1 MRALAFVLVMGAAPA
16 AAADWLQFGFDPSHR
31 GINTAETTLSPA
43 NVAQLKLLYSVTLPA
58 KAEGAPVLLANV
70 VSSGHGKKSKYDV
83 LFLTLRNGTLLA
95 LDAATGK
102 QLWSQYPAGSNACAA
117 NGGCFTTSSP
127 AIDPGRQYV
136 YNYALDGY
144 VHKYQVSNGTEVSG
158 RGWPQLVSTKPDTE
172 AESAALGFATA
183 GDRATY
189 LYATISSAPWLS
201 DFGGYDYQGHITA
214 ISLSTGKQITFNVTC
229 SDQGSVHFVK
239 NDPNPPII
247 SQPDCAKQFFTNNG
261 QTLSA
266 GDGGIWGR
274 GGATYD
280 PANDRIYIATGN
292 GLFDANNGGHNW
304 SDSVLALPAA
314 LTSARTTPV
323 NSYTPVEYQS
333 MMYYNNDL
341 GSTSPVLVPAPA
353 GSVRTH
359 LGLQVGKDSYLRL
372 IDLDMM
378 SGAAGNTGGDLFVGA
393 VPQGN
398 EVKTQPLVWTNPAT
412 HDLMLIIANNFG
424 ISASRI
430 YADPANGNLPAIQG
444 SGPPNWVNP
453 GVAVAGSSTSTGGSS
468 PVIANGVLYYAGGS
482 GVLALDPVSG
492 ATLWNDT
499 SMGVADAGTTSRF
512 RKQSL
517 IVVNGRVY
525 APDNQ
530 GRLWVYQQ

>member
-1 MRALAFVLVMGAAPA
+1 MRAFALFVAAVAAPA
-16 AAADWLQFGFDPSHR
+16 VAADWLQFGFDASHS
-31 GINTAETTLSPA
+31 GTNPNETALSPA
-43 NVAQLKLLYSVTLPA
+43 NVSQLRLLYSIALPA
-58 KAEGAPVLLANV
+58 KAEGSPVLLTNV
-70 VSSGHGKKSKYDV
+70 GVAKKSKKDV
-83 LFLTLRNGTLLA
+83 LYLTLRNGTLVA
-95 LDAATGK
+95 LDAATGQ
-102 QLWSQYPAGSNACAA
+102 QLWSQYPASSNPCAA

-136 YNYALDGY
+136 YSYALDGY
-144 VHKYQVSNGTEVSG
+144 VHKYRVADGGEVTG
-158 RGWPQLVSTKPDTE
+158 RGWPELVSTKPDTE

-183 GDRATY
+183 GDRKTY

-214 ISLSTGKQITFNVTC
+214 ISLATGRQITFNVTC

-239 NDPNPPII
+239 NDPNPPV
-247 SQPDCAKQFFTNNG
+247 SAKPDCAKQFFTNNG

-274 GGATYD
+274 GGAVYD
-280 PANDRIYIATGN
+280 PVNDRIYVSTGN

-314 LTSARTTPV
+314 LTAARTAPL

-341 GSTSPVLVPAPA
+341 GSTSIVLVPAPD
-353 GSVRTH
+353 GSSRTH
-359 LGLQVGKDSYLRL
+359 IGMQVGKDSYMRL
-372 IDLDMM
+372 IDLGIM
-378 SGAAGNTGGDLFVGA
+378 SGVAGNTGGDLFVGS

-398 EVKTQPLVWTNPAT
+398 EVKTQPLAWTNPAT
-412 HDLMLIIANNFG
+412 HAVMLIVANNFG
-424 ISASRI
+424 ISATQVI
-430 YADPANGNLPAIQG
+430 ADPANGNLPALRG
-444 SGPPNWVNP
+444 VGPPNWVNP
-453 GVAVAGSSTSTGGSS
+453 GVPVAGSATSTGGTS

-482 GVLALDPVSG
+482 GVLALDPASG

-499 SMGVADAGTTSRF
+499 SMGVADSSTTTRF
-512 RKQSL
+512 HKQSL

-525 APDNQ
+525 VADNQ
-530 GRLWVYQQ
+530 GKLWVFQL